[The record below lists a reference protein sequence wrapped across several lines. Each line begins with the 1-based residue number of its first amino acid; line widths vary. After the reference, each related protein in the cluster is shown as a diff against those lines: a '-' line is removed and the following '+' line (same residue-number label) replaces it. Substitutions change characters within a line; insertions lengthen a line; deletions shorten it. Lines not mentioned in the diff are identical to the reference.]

1 MELNKPHAHAHQSAS
16 QRYRSNLQS
25 KIYNLKWYDS
35 IMPRSPCRRRALP
48 LWLVLL
54 ALLGL
59 YAIYALSRT
68 FLHPAPAE
76 SPQLHHAA
84 VSRQVQV
91 FFTTPTLRY
100 PDAPGRRATPPML
113 QELIG
118 DVSRAR
124 RSIDVAAF
132 DLDLPQLVDA
142 LIDARRRGVRVR
154 VVIDSENL
162 TDPAVAM
169 LTGRMQDRRIPV
181 VFDRRAPFMHN
192 KFVVIDDAIVW
203 TGSWNLT
210 ENCTFRNN
218 NNAIRIGNRAIAAS
232 YRREF
237 EQMHLGRF
245 GSAKR
250 SDSERLA
257 AQTTSSSIMIYFS
270 PQDKALP
277 IILDHIEHAR
287 STIVFM
293 AFSLTSAPVTDALI
307 GAVERHVH
315 VSGVVEKRN
324 ARGTGSVFAQ
334 LHEHGV
340 DILEDGNC
348 YNMHHKIMIID
359 DEIVITGSYNFTDNA
374 ENTND
379 ENLAI
384 IHDATIAR
392 FFLEE
397 YARVRQLALEPT
409 RCN

>member
-1 MELNKPHAHAHQSAS
+1 
-16 QRYRSNLQS
+16 
-25 KIYNLKWYDS
+25 
-35 IMPRSPCRRRALP
+35 MPSSTYCRRALP

-59 YAIYALSRT
+59 YATYALIHAVS
-68 FLHPAPAE
+68 HPAPAE
-76 SPQLHHAA
+76 APPNGSAISQ
-84 VSRQVQV
+84 RVQV

-100 PDAPGRRATPPML
+100 PDAPNRRVTPPML
-113 QELIG
+113 RELIS

-124 RSIDVAAF
+124 TSVDVAAF

-142 LIDARRRGVRVR
+142 LIAAKQRGVRVR
-154 VVIDSENL
+154 AVIDSENL

-169 LTGRMQDRRIPV
+169 LTGRMQDRQIPV
-181 VFDRRAPFMHN
+181 VFDHRAPFMHN
-192 KFVVIDDAIVW
+192 KFVVIDHRIVW

-218 NNAIRIGNRAIAAS
+218 NNALRIESRRIAAA

-237 EQMHLGRF
+237 EQMHMGRF
-245 GSAKR
+245 GSAKQ
-250 SDSERLA
+250 SDRERLA
-257 AQTTSSSIMIYFS
+257 MQAVDGSITIYFS

-277 IILDHIEHAR
+277 MILEHIEHAR
-287 STIVFM
+287 GTIVFM
-293 AFSLTSAPVTDALI
+293 AFSLTSAPITDALI
-307 GAVERHVH
+307 DAAGRHVH

-324 ARGTGSVFAQ
+324 ARGTGSAFSQ
-334 LHEHGV
+334 LHDHGI

-348 YNMHHKIMIID
+348 YNMHHKVMIID
-359 DEIVITGSYNFTDNA
+359 NEVVITGSYNFTDNA

-392 FFLEE
+392 FFLHE
-397 YARVRQLALEPT
+397 YARIQQQAREPT

>member
-1 MELNKPHAHAHQSAS
+1 
-16 QRYRSNLQS
+16 
-25 KIYNLKWYDS
+25 
-35 IMPRSPCRRRALP
+35 MPSSYCRRPLP
-48 LWLVLL
+48 LRLVLL

-59 YAIYALSRT
+59 YATYALIHPSSHLAPTESTQPNDGVISR
-68 FLHPAPAE
+68 
-76 SPQLHHAA
+76 
-84 VSRQVQV
+84 RVQV
-91 FFTTPTLRY
+91 FFTTPTLHY
-100 PDAPGRRATPPML
+100 PDAPNRRVTPPML
-113 QELIG
+113 RELIN

-124 RSIDVAAF
+124 TSVDVAAF

-142 LIDARRRGVRVR
+142 LIAARRRGVQVR

-192 KFVVIDDAIVW
+192 KFVVIDRAIVW

-218 NNAIRIGNRAIAAS
+218 NNAIRIESRRIAAS
-232 YRREF
+232 YHDEF
-237 EQMHLGRF
+237 EQMHMGRF
-245 GSAKR
+245 GGTKH

-257 AQTTSSSIMIYFS
+257 TQTADDRISIYFS

-277 IILDHIEHAR
+277 IVLDHIEHAR

-293 AFSLTSAPVTDALI
+293 AFSLTSAPITDALI
-307 GAVERHVH
+307 NAVERRVR
-315 VSGVVEKRN
+315 VSGVVERRN

-334 LHEHGV
+334 LSEHGV

-348 YNMHHKIMIID
+348 YNMHHKVMVID

-379 ENLAI
+379 ENLVI

-392 FFLEE
+392 FFLSE
-397 YARVRQLALEPT
+397 YERIRQQAIKPV